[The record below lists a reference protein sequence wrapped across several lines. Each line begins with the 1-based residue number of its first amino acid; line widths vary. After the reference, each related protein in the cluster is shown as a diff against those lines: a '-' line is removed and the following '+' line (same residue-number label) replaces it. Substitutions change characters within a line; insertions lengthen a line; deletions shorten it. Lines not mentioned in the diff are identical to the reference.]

1 MYSPY
6 GTFSNTTL
14 PESSVTTSFKTV
26 SPCLRTNVAPFIGLP
41 STTASTNVT
50 STLPL
55 ISVLVI
61 VNCFIVFWLSIVT
74 SRSVVSAL

>member
-1 MYSPY
+1 VYSPY
-6 GTFSNTTL
+6 GTSSNTTL
-14 PESSVTTSFKTV
+14 PESSVVSSFTTV

-55 ISVLVI
+55 INVLVI
-61 VNCFIVFWLSIVT
+61 VNCFTVF
-74 SRSVVSAL
+74 